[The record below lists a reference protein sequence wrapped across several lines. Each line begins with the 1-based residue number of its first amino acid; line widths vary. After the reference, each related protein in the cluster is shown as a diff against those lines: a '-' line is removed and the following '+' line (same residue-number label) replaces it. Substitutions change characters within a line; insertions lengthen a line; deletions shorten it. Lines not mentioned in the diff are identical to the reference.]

1 MTQSTQGH
9 EPTENEDPRVPD
21 LPEEGSETP
30 ASDAPLVSPG
40 PNTQTPV
47 PTDPVE
53 GTAVPPSEP
62 TPADPTEEP
71 SAPPETE
78 SQPERADEPA
88 PETTSAEDLLTDTPA
103 PDPVA
108 AVSDPGRSGDGQT
121 SDAEISTEATV
132 DDVATDA
139 PATVASDTGDVPAA
153 EKTDEP
159 DVEGAESQSPKSEQ
173 AQRALSPSHPKPA
186 LGAAQEKHAL
196 GAAQN
201 RQALESGAGQAV
213 PHGTTPAPG
222 RPTPKPPKGG
232 PKAPPLPKKPASK
245 PAVVPPAP
253 PVDPKAASEA
263 AAWGRVDDEGN
274 VYLRASGDEG
284 ERLVGQYA
292 IGDSKDDALSVFVR
306 RYLDLVAQV
315 ALLESRLE
323 FVNPQE
329 IVPALK
335 SLEESLV
342 EPAVVGDVAA
352 LRTRTEAVRERLK
365 VRQAEFEEER
375 RVAKLQALAE
385 RTALIERAE
394 TIAAQD
400 PAKTHWRDSRN
411 ELNSLLDQWKAAQ
424 KSGPRID
431 RSSEESLWKRFSR
444 ARTEFDRHRR
454 QHFSQ
459 VEANRNEVTAKKEA
473 LIKRA
478 EEMSTSTNWGA
489 TSAAYRDLLEEWKA
503 AGRITRKED
512 DKLWARFRAAQ
523 QVFFD
528 ARQADRDS
536 ISSEQNANLQAKLE
550 LIKEAE
556 SILPIKDIQAAKA
569 KLHDIQDRWEDIG
582 FVPRKDMS
590 RTEGRLRD
598 IESAVRSAEDE
609 QWRRSDPSK
618 VERASGFAAQL
629 EEAIAK
635 HEAELEDAKARGDE
649 QAAARAQEALDARR
663 AWLDQLK

>member
-9 EPTENEDPRVPD
+9 EPTENEEPRVHD
-21 LPEEGSETP
+21 FTEEGSETP

-40 PNTQTPV
+40 ANTQTSV
-47 PTDPVE
+47 PTDPEE
-53 GTAVPPSEP
+53 GAAQPQTDEA
-62 TPADPTEEP
+62 PADQATAAPAEEDEQLTGEP
-71 SAPPETE
+71 VPAAD
-78 SQPERADEPA
+78 RADEGA
-88 PETTSAEDLLTDTPA
+88 GEAQSASDLLTDTPA
-103 PDPVA
+103 ADPVA
-108 AVSDPGRSGDGQT
+108 DVTPVDSTGSGDGQT
-121 SDAEISTEATV
+121 ADAEVSTEAPASHDVSGATV
-132 DDVATDA
+132 D
-139 PATVASDTGDVPAA
+139 ASA
-153 EKTDEP
+153 EK
-159 DVEGAESQSPKSEQ
+159 AESAPDSEESRESES
-173 AQRALSPSHPKPA
+173 APKP
-186 LGAAQEKHAL
+186 
-196 GAAQN
+196 
-201 RQALESGAGQAV
+201 V
-213 PHGTTPAPG
+213 PHGTATGATPTPG
-222 RPTPKPPKGG
+222 RPAPKPPKGG
-232 PKAPPLPKKPASK
+232 PKPPPLPKKPAGK

-253 PVDPKAASEA
+253 PIDPKAASEA
-263 AAWGRVDDEGN
+263 AAWGRVDEEGN
-274 VYLRASGDEG
+274 VYLRASGDGG

-292 IGDSKDDALSVFVR
+292 IGDSKDEALSVYVR

-335 SLEESLV
+335 SLEEALI
-342 EPAVVGDVAA
+342 EPAVVGDVEA
-352 LRTRTEAVRERLK
+352 LRKRAEVVRERLK

-385 RTALIERAE
+385 RTTIIERAE
-394 TIAAQD
+394 AIAAQD
-400 PAKTHWRDSRN
+400 PEKTHWRDSRN
-411 ELNSLLDQWKAAQ
+411 ELNALLDQWKSAQ

-459 VEANRNEVTAKKEA
+459 VETIRNEVTAKKEA

-478 EEMSTSTNWGA
+478 EEMSSSTDWGA

-536 ISSEQNANLQAKLE
+536 INSEQTANLQAKLE
-550 LIKEAE
+550 LVKEAE

-569 KLHDIQDRWEDIG
+569 KLHDIQDRWEQIG
-582 FVPRKDMS
+582 FVPRKDMG
-590 RTEGRLRD
+590 RTERRLRD

-609 QWRRSDPSK
+609 QWRRTDPSK
-618 VERASGFAAQL
+618 VERATGFAAQL

-649 QAAARAQEALDARR
+649 QAAKRAQEALDARR